1 MRRERDQVRR
11 YDVSQGVLTELSKYR
26 KVLVDLQ
33 NEALSS
39 ETDLGGWKQR
49 YDDLRK
55 QIVQYMADNIS
66 DAESHAF
73 ETIGVFQNFQIA
85 EKNYVDIQ
93 HIQTVSMVVR
103 DHQWITRMIMDY
115 SRQKQR
121 SHQFLTQESTEDGA
135 R

>member
-1 MRRERDQVRR
+1 M
-11 YDVSQGVLTELSKYR
+11 
-26 KVLVDLQ
+26 LVDLQ

-39 ETDLGGWKQR
+39 ETDLVGWKQR

-73 ETIGVFQNFQIA
+73 ETIGVLQNFQIA